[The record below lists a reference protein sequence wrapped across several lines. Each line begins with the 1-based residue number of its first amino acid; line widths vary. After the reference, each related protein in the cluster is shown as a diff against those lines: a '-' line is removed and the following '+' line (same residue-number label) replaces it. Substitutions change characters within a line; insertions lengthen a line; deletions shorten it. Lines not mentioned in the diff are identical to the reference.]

1 MYAIIKFDEN
11 YNKMKKKIIKK
22 NKNPN
27 SRNRPK
33 IVERG
38 KIDTPSQLNVLAWYG
53 YFNKKVK
60 FVIRAQTSPFRDM
73 MR

>member
-11 YNKMKKKIIKK
+11 YNKIKK
-22 NKNPN
+22 NKKKNKKIPN
-27 SRNRPK
+27 SRNCPK

>member
-11 YNKMKKKIIKK
+11 YNKMK
-22 NKNPN
+22 KNPN